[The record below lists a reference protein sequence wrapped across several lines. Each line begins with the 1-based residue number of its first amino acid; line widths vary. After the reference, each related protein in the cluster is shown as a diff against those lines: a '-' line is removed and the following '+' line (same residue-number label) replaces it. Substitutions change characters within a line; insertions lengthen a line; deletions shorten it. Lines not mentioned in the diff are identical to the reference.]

1 DCTAKL
7 IKKLYDPKFSSAR
20 TKSEAIICNVLCP
33 LSEEEVQHDLDKCSF
48 VTLTVEAS
56 NHKDIKLFPVLVRY
70 FKPLE
75 GVKVKIIEFSSLP
88 GETSDLQTAYI
99 SHVIEKHGLAQKIV
113 ALCADNTNTNFG
125 GVKRAGK
132 GNIWRKLQ
140 IQLGRDILG
149 IGCNAHII
157 HNTLQTAVDCLP
169 IDLECFAVKVYKYFH
184 IYTVRVKELKEFCD
198 FVQLDYQKLLQHG
211 STRFLSLG
219 PSLERILHLFDGLRA
234 YFLSQ
239 EKCPK
244 FLKDTFSNP
253 CTKLW
258 LGFALKQTAAFHRA
272 LKTVE
277 QDNISATE
285 VALHIYDLRNVLQA
299 RLEESFI
306 PSDIKTLLDT
316 LVEAGDIKADDFY
329 CAVRSFYSASV
340 DYLDNWSCSLEN
352 TKEIEW
358 VLLRSFPEWRD
369 IQSSL
374 SNFYSKI
381 PALTSVDKTMLFDEW
396 ACAKNIVTCHIT
408 EWNKNKVAV
417 SDRWTDVFSEMGSKS
432 LNFGVLSLAVEFV
445 LCLPGTSA
453 PVERVFSL
461 MNASWTDEKSRQSV
475 TTMKAMLFVRINF
488 GLDCSAFYDKLLKDK
503 RTLAK
508 IGSSEK
514 YKTATVNDAVAPSC
528 SH

>member
-1 DCTAKL
+1 MSKKRACTFNDDLQKEFKFLKRESLSEASKLRCDICGARFSIAHGGRADITQHMHTKKHMDAAKSKCATPSVSEFFVKQSCESDKVHASEGLFAYHSVIHGHSFRSADCTAKL

-48 VTLTVEAS
+48 VTLTVDAS

-272 LKTVE
+272 LETVE

-285 VALHIYDLRNVLQA
+285 VALHIYDLRNVL
-299 RLEESFI
+299 
-306 PSDIKTLLDT
+306 
-316 LVEAGDIKADDFY
+316 AGGII
-329 CAVRSFYSASV
+329 YS
-340 DYLDNWSCSLEN
+340 L
-352 TKEIEW
+352 
-358 VLLRSFPEWRD
+358 
-369 IQSSL
+369 
-374 SNFYSKI
+374 
-381 PALTSVDKTMLFDEW
+381 
-396 ACAKNIVTCHIT
+396 
-408 EWNKNKVAV
+408 
-417 SDRWTDVFSEMGSKS
+417 
-432 LNFGVLSLAVEFV
+432 
-445 LCLPGTSA
+445 
-453 PVERVFSL
+453 
-461 MNASWTDEKSRQSV
+461 
-475 TTMKAMLFVRINF
+475 
-488 GLDCSAFYDKLLKDK
+488 
-503 RTLAK
+503 
-508 IGSSEK
+508 
-514 YKTATVNDAVAPSC
+514 
-528 SH
+528 